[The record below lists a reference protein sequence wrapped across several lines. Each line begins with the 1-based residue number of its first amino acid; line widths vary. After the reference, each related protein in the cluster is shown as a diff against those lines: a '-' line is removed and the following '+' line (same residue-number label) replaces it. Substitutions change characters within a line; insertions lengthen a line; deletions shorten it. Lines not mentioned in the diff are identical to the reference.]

1 MKVVIIE
8 DEARTAD
15 DLRSTLQNLGHE
27 IVVTAA
33 LDSIETAIEYFSSHQ
48 MPDLVFMDIQLA
60 DGLSFEIF
68 KSVTITCPVIFCTAF
83 DEYAIEAFKVNGIDY
98 ILKPFDTKSIANSL
112 SKLKRLETH
121 FNSGNTLLNNLV
133 QLMQKP
139 KSYKTGFLVSHKD
152 KMIPVSVEDIACF
165 YYHND
170 LTFLVTFG
178 NQKYALD
185 LSMDEVEGRIDPS
198 LFYRANR
205 QFIVN
210 FKAIREVEHYF
221 ARKLVV
227 KVGISVPESIVVSK
241 AKAGNFLKWMENR

>member
-27 IVVTAA
+27 IVVTAT
-33 LDSIETAIEYFSSHQ
+33 LDSIETAIEYFTNQ
-48 MPDLVFMDIQLA
+48 PMPDLVFMDIQLA

-178 NQKYALD
+178 NQKYPLD

>member
-27 IVVTAA
+27 ITVTAT
-33 LDSIETAIEYFSSHQ
+33 LDSIETAIEYFTNQ
-48 MPDLVFMDIQLA
+48 PMPDLVFMDIQLA
-60 DGLSFEIF
+60 DGLSFEIL

-83 DEYAIEAFKVNGIDY
+83 DEYAIEAFKANGIDY
-98 ILKPFDTKSIANSL
+98 ILKPFDNKSIANSL
-112 SKLKRLETH
+112 SKLKRLENH
-121 FNSGNTLLNNLV
+121 FNSGNTLLNNLA
-133 QLMQKP
+133 QLLTKP

-170 LTFLVTFG
+170 LTFLVTYG
-178 NQKYALD
+178 NQKYPLD
-185 LSMDEVEGRIDPS
+185 LSMDEIEGRIDPS
-198 LFYRANR
+198 VFYRANR

-227 KVGISVPESIVVSK
+227 KVSISVPESIVVSK
-241 AKAGNFLKWMENR
+241 AKASNFLKWMENR